1 MIVEGGLRAIAGR
14 LKDAIV
20 AVEGPVVTPTET
32 QGQTWYCVQSPQA
45 HLRMLEP
52 VIRVEVAQ
60 PFVDP
65 PDLTWLYPN
74 RPPTS
79 TAAFR
84 VDCVQPMKVLNFVQS
99 GGPPAS
105 HTEVSQRSVSSTDPF
120 G

>member
-1 MIVEGGLRAIAGR
+1 M
-14 LKDAIV
+14 

-60 PFVDP
+60 PFVVP

-84 VDCVQPMKVLNFVQS
+84 VDCVQPMKVLDFVQS
-99 GGPPAS
+99 GGLP
-105 HTEVSQRSVSSTDPF
+105 
-120 G
+120 